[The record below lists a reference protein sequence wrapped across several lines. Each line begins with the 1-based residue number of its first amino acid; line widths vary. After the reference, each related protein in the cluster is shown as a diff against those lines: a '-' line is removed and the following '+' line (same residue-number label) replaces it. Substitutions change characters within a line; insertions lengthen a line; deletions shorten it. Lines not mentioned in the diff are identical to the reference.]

1 MRRRAAIF
9 VGGILLCSVA
19 GAQQTQTGSVSGM
32 VTHAGDPLPGVI
44 VQVTADVLPKARAT
58 VTGGGGEYRIP
69 AAPPGNYELVFSLQG
84 FATEKRSFPVHLQH
98 NAVVNVEMQA
108 ARFQDE
114 IIVTAETPTIDTTS
128 AEIKASISD
137 EVIEVLPVGQQ
148 YRDLVKLIPGV
159 QYTEDQVRGPSAGG
173 SGQDNVYEFDGASV
187 NRPLFGNLSAQPST
201 HDIEEVAVVKGG
213 ANAIGFN
220 RSGGFLINTLS
231 KSGTNQFRGELSYQ
245 IQTDGMTGAVDT
257 ESEAVTEDWKDDW
270 LVANLGGPLIPEMLY
285 FFVSYYRP
293 TSSEA
298 NRSNAY
304 GEVPDAQSIR
314 NEYFGKLTF
323 NPTDSIMLSG
333 SYRNSVT
340 DDSGRVWGEYA
351 AASTSWGQDF
361 TMGITV
367 LEGTWVVSDS
377 SYLSAKYS
385 NFKDDS
391 TQRPDLVFDF
401 PIAIDGS
408 VRLDVDNLD
417 QQGMF
422 EVPQAIE
429 GEDDYNAFIAP
440 LIERYGYL
448 GDGVRTG
455 GGVVGAPWY
464 LFDRFFSNESLQA
477 GYDLILG
484 NHELHVGYRW
494 SLGTE
499 DRNSTTNGWGWIEA
513 IGGLDETDEGIP
525 IYFLAT
531 IREAS
536 VADESGRVIPPI
548 HSEIESQDIELNDV
562 WRIKDWTFN
571 LGVIFSN
578 DKLYGQGLK
587 KNPDNV
593 SGFELAPGHK
603 YLMKEI
609 GFGGMI
615 QPRLAAT
622 WSYNGKDAVYASYA
636 RYYPAA
642 TSLPQAASWARN
654 INRSMGVLFDA
665 EGNLIGVDRSTS
677 AASGKWFQEGISPRF
692 IDEFAVG
699 YDKQI
704 SRAWT
709 GRIHA
714 RHRRAKNFWEDTN
727 NDARLLY
734 DPPEGVPRELYV
746 PNLDEIRAEL
756 GGGNYVIAQLDGAYT
771 RYYEISTEAE
781 WRGANIFF
789 RGSYVWSH
797 YYGNFDQDGTN
808 VSGDANIYIGSSYV
822 ADGGGRQIWNFRE
835 GNLRGDRRHMLKLYG
850 FYQLPWNGTVGA
862 YGIYQS
868 GQPWEAWDRSIYSE
882 YLPGWDRSDYSRY
895 GEPAGIHTTDAHYQ
909 LDLSYTQNFPVG
921 HRFNVLLR
929 GEVFNVTDNQTG
941 YNIQRNVTWPGFGEP
956 TNWFDPRRFQLTVGL
971 QF

>member
-187 NRPLFGNLSAQPST
+187 NRPLFGNLSAQLST

-220 RSGGFLINTLS
+220 RSGGILINTLS
-231 KSGTNQFRGELSYQ
+231 KSGTNQLRGELSYQ
-245 IQTDGMTGAVDT
+245 IQTDGMTGAVHT
-257 ESEAVTEDWKDDW
+257 ESDAVTANWKDDW

-293 TSSEA
+293 TSSEES
-298 NRSNAY
+298 RSNLY
-304 GEVPDAQSIR
+304 GAAPDKKSIR
-314 NEYFGKLTF
+314 DEYFAKLTF
-323 NPTDSIMLSG
+323 NPTESIMLNG
-333 SYRNSVT
+333 SYRHSKRDNSGFGVPVDT
-340 DDSGRVWGEYA
+340 AGSC
-351 AASTSWGQDF
+351 SNGQDA
-361 TMGITV
+361 TMETTV
-367 LEGTWVVSDS
+367 LEGTWVVSDN

-385 NFKDDS
+385 SFEDG
-391 TQRPDLVFDF
+391 TMLVPDLIFDF

-408 VRLDVDNLD
+408 VRLDVDHLD
-417 QQGMF
+417 RQANIH
-422 EVPQAIE
+422 VPQPRE
-429 GEDDYNAFIAP
+429 GEDEYNAFIAP

-448 GDGVRTG
+448 RDGVRTG
-455 GGVVGAPWY
+455 GGWVGGAY
-464 LFDRFFSNESLQA
+464 RFNDVSFSNESFQA
-477 GYDLILG
+477 GYDAVFG
-484 NHELHVGYRW
+484 DHGLHVGYRW
-494 SLGTE
+494 SLGTD
-499 DRNSTTNGWGWIEA
+499 DRNSISNGWGWIEVV
-513 IGGLDETDEGIP
+513 GGRVSTEDGTP
-525 IYFLAT
+525 IYYQAELYEAT
-531 IREAS
+531 L
-536 VADESGRVIPPI
+536 ADESGQTIPPI

-562 WRIKDWTFN
+562 IRLRDWSFN

-578 DKLYGQGLK
+578 DKLIGQGLK
-587 KNPDNV
+587 RNSDNV

-609 GFGGMI
+609 GFDEMI
-615 QPRLAAT
+615 QPRLGAT
-622 WSYNGKDAVYASYA
+622 WSPNGKDAVYASYA
-636 RYYPAA
+636 RYFPAA

-654 INRSMGVLFDA
+654 LNRFIWAQFDA
-665 EGNLIGVDRSTS
+665 EGNLIGVDRSIGG
-677 AASGKWFQEGISPRF
+677 ASGKWFQEGISPRF

-714 RHRRAKNFWEDTN
+714 RHRRARNFWEDTN

-734 DPPEGVPRELYV
+734 DPPEGVPREVYV

-756 GGGNYVIAQLDGAYT
+756 GGGDYVIAQLDGAYT
-771 RYYEISTEAE
+771 KYYEISTEAE
-781 WRGANIFF
+781 WRGANAFF

-808 VSGDANIYIGSSYV
+808 TGGDANIYIGSSFI
-822 ADGGGRQIWNFRE
+822 ADGAGRQLWNFRE

-850 FYQLPWNGTVGA
+850 FYQLPWNGTLGA
-862 YGIYQS
+862 FGVYQS
-868 GQPWEAWDRSIYSE
+868 GQPWETWDRESYQE
-882 YLPGWDRSDYSRY
+882 YVSNERDYSQY
-895 GEPAGIHTTDAHYQ
+895 AEPAGIHTTDAHYQ

-921 HRFNVLLR
+921 NRFNFLLR

-941 YNIQRNVTWPGFGEP
+941 YNFERRVNQFNFGEP
-956 TNWFDPRRFQLTVGL
+956 RNWFDPRRFQLTVGL